1 MTKQP
6 KRRSLTPSCGDFKRI
21 NQQRGSQAAAAAVL
35 KVHRQIKQKT
45 AKLEQI
51 PTIPVS
57 DLEIMT
63 SRWFALGVADGR
75 ANRPFPADY
84 DAWSAQDRLWS
95 YERGRLWG
103 RAVPRSVQLKS
114 GGRVTAQAIAWFKR
128 LGPLIP

>member
-6 KRRSLTPSCGDFKRI
+6 KRPSRGDFKRI
-21 NQQRGSQAAAAAVL
+21 ALLHGAQAAAAAML
-35 KVHRQIKQKT
+35 KARRQIKQKT
-45 AKLEQI
+45 AKLEQATEQI

-57 DLEIMT
+57 DLEVM
-63 SRWFALGVADGR
+63 SSAWFEQGVADARAGR
-75 ANRPFPADY
+75 GFPKDY
-84 DAWSAQDRLWS
+84 DAWSAQDRCWS

-114 GGRVTAQAIAWFKR
+114 GGRVTAQAIAWFER